1 MKQEIR
7 NINEPLSVDN
17 ESRHVVGY
25 AAVWERESNDLGF
38 IETIKRGAIT
48 QELCDNCDVFCR
60 FDHDPNRILAR
71 SRYGKGS
78 MTLTVDE
85 RGLKYEF
92 DAPKT
97 ALGDELLEY
106 IKRGD
111 IYQSSFCFSM
121 SGKEGTEKWE
131 KRDGKYYRTILKID
145 KLWDTAPCWLPAY
158 SDTSVDN
165 RSFTEI
171 TENEANLN
179 SKLQEILS
187 LAI

>member
-1 MKQEIR
+1 MDKIYR
-7 NINEPLSVDN
+7 NVPDNIEVNE
-17 ESRHVVGY
+17 ESRHITGY
-25 AAVWERESNDLGF
+25 AAVFDEQSVDLGF
-38 IETIKRGAIT
+38 FETIKRGAIT
-48 QELCDNCDVFCR
+48 QELVDSCDVFCR
-60 FDHDPNRILAR
+60 FDHDQNRVLAR
-71 SRYGKGS
+71 SRFGQGS
-78 MTLTVDE
+78 LKLTVDE

-97 ALGDELLEY
+97 ALGDEVLEY

-111 IYQSSFCFSM
+111 INQSSFCFSM
-121 SGKEGTEKWE
+121 SGQEGTEKWE

-145 KLWDTAPCWLPAY
+145 KIYDCSVVWTPAY
-158 SDTSVDN
+158 PQTSVDN
-165 RSFTEI
+165 RSFNEI